1 MLIATEHLS
10 RTDKLRIIEQLWNE
24 LSRSPEEVKSPTW
37 HGEALQAAERAVEN
51 GEAAFEDW
59 NQVKDRLRQGGV

>member
-1 MLIATEHLS
+1 MLIATEHLT
-10 RTDKLRIIEQLWNE
+10 RTDKLRIIEQLWDE

-37 HGEALQAAERAVEN
+37 HADALQEAEHAVEN

-59 NQVKDRLRQGGV
+59 NQVKDRLRQGGA